1 MSSMGGACYMTDTP
15 RMIGQTGYS
24 YRKSNSNSEYR
35 PHIVRAKAQ
44 RSNYVVVKT
53 ISPLNGTR
61 QIQSFRGTP
70 AALSASATKRCMVLL
85 TSGRPPQ
92 RLQVL
97 SMRRG
102 AGNLTASEM
111 KLLHLACG

>member
-1 MSSMGGACYMTDTP
+1 
-15 RMIGQTGYS
+15 MIGQTGYS

-35 PHIVRAKAQ
+35 PHIVRAEAQ
-44 RSNYVVVKT
+44 RSNDVGEKP

-61 QIQSFRGTP
+61 QIQSFRGIP

-85 TSGRPPQ
+85 
-92 RLQVL
+92 

-102 AGNLTASEM
+102 AGNLVASEM